1 MTHPTQWLL
10 GITGGI
16 AAYKTPEL
24 VRLFKKRGHNVRVVL
39 SSGAK
44 AFVTPLTLQAVSGH
58 PVYSELLDTDFEAA
72 MGHIELARWAQGI
85 LIAPLSANRLA
96 ALAHGFADDLLTTL
110 CLAST
115 APIYVAPAMNQQMWQ
130 HPATQANLEILKQ
143 RGVTILGPDWGEQ
156 ACGEI
161 GFGRMLEP
169 QAIIDQ
175 LFSDER
181 TTASSLEGQRIVI
194 TAGPTREAIDPVRY
208 LSNRSSG
215 KMGLA
220 LAQAACA
227 LGAKVTFIHGPIQQV
242 IPNNLQAIS
251 VVSANEMLGA
261 VENHIEDAD
270 IFISAAAVA
279 DFRIKEPA
287 AHKIKKGEV
296 AQWELTLVKNP
307 DILATVAKHAHRP
320 FCVGFAAETEQPEH
334 NAKQKLQEKNIDL
347 IAVNDVSRS
356 DIGFDTD
363 ENALTVIS
371 QNKTYSIA
379 KASKYRI
386 AQQLLEIISECYH
399 AKNKTQNI
407 KQQNRQRDPVT

>member
-1 MTHPTQWLL
+1 MIPPTQWLL

-24 VRLFKKRGHNVRVVL
+24 VRLFKKRGLDVRVVL
-39 SSGAK
+39 SQGAK

-96 ALAHGFADDLLTTL
+96 ALAQGFADDLLTTL
-110 CLAST
+110 CLASQ
-115 APIYVAPAMNQQMWQ
+115 APIYVAPAMNQQMWH
-130 HPATQANLEILKQ
+130 HPATQANLMILKQ
-143 RGVTILGPDWGEQ
+143 RGVTILGPDFGEQ
-156 ACGEI
+156 ACGEV

-169 QAIIDQ
+169 DAIIKQ
-175 LFSDER
+175 LFQES
-181 TTASSLEGQRIVI
+181 TTASPLKGVRIVI

-220 LAQAACA
+220 LAQAATQM
-227 LGAKVTFIHGPIQQV
+227 GAIVTLIHGPLQQV
-242 IPNNLQAIS
+242 VPANIES
-251 VVSANEMLGA
+251 VSVTSANEMLIG
-261 VENHIEDAD
+261 VLQHIEAAD

-279 DFRIKEPA
+279 DFRVKEQA
-287 AHKIKKGEV
+287 THKIKKGVDEEW
-296 AQWELTLVKNP
+296 QLTLVKNP
-307 DILATVAKHAHRP
+307 DILATVAKHLHRP
-320 FCVGFAAETEQPEH
+320 FCVGFAAETERPLEH
-334 NAKQKLQEKNIDL
+334 AQQKLKDKEIDL

-356 DIGFDTD
+356 DIGFDTS

-371 QNKTYSIA
+371 HNKTYSLA
-379 KASKYRI
+379 KASKYHI
-386 AQQLLEIISECYH
+386 AQQLLEIISEYYH
-399 AKNKTQNI
+399 AKNQTKNF
-407 KQQNRQRDPVT
+407 K